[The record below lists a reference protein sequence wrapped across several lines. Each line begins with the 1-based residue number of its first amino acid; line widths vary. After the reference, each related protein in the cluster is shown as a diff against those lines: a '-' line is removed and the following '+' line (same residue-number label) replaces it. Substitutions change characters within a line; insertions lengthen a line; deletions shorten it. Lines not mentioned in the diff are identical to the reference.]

1 MQFTS
6 QEEYGLRC
14 LLRLAAA
21 GEDASMTIPEIAQAE
36 GVSQAY
42 AAKLLRALREG
53 GLVVAERG
61 QSGGYRLSRPP
72 EDVSAA
78 QALAVLGGRFYEGQF
93 CEKFTGQEDECAHT
107 LNCSIR
113 SLWRA
118 VQTVVDQVLTST
130 SLKDLIRTEEQMDRF
145 VDNLVVIS
153 SAATSPPNPQA

>member
-1 MQFTS
+1 
-6 QEEYGLRC
+6 
-14 LLRLAAA
+14 
-21 GEDASMTIPEIAQAE
+21 MTIPEIAHAE

-61 QSGGYRLSRPP
+61 QTGGYRLSRPP
-72 EDVSAA
+72 EKISAA

-93 CEKFTGQEDECAHT
+93 CEKFAGQEDECTHT

-118 VQTVVDQVLTST
+118 VQTVVDQVLNST

-145 VDNLVVIS
+145 VDNLVLITS
-153 SAATSPPNPQA
+153 LAEPPATPQR